1 MWKDVLTIIHVT
13 INVHSPC
20 FHVLMRTPQ
29 LDRGIS
35 HVGKGTPDRKRNLEG
50 GRDGNSLDL
59 VVLVRS
65 LSLPLAKIKVIVL
78 TTLVYDNTRRQF
90 SKRIIFRSFHEASA
104 QHEKQHEFTLQNS
117 WLFLPGDYPLTTDTE
132 VKKLDFYAISESKAR
147 VLILIGWESGEKIL
161 NQSQIRKVQNQ
172 IFSTKT
178 APKSWYLLN
187 SLLQSKSL
195 LQKKAETSIGFSE
208 TCWHTINK
216 TAKYSWLFF
225 QIWAIDYICLAR
237 WCYTCNTTRFITQ

>member
-1 MWKDVLTIIHVT
+1 MTTRADNSVNESYFEAFMKLPQSTKNSMSLLYRIHGF
-13 INVHSPC
+13 SC
-20 FHVLMRTPQ
+20 
-29 LDRGIS
+29 
-35 HVGKGTPDRKRNLEG
+35 
-50 GRDGNSLDL
+50 
-59 VVLVRS
+59 
-65 LSLPLAKIKVIVL
+65 LA
-78 TTLVYDNTRRQF
+78 TTR
-90 SKRIIFRSFHEASA
+90 
-104 QHEKQHEFTLQNS
+104 
-117 WLFLPGDYPLTTDTE
+117 LTTDTE
-132 VKKLDFYAISESKAR
+132 VKKLDFYAISASKAR

-195 LQKKAETSIGFSE
+195 LQKKAETSTGFSE
-208 TCWHTINK
+208 TCWHTNNK
-216 TAKYSWLFF
+216 TAKCSWLFF

>member
-1 MWKDVLTIIHVT
+1 MF
-13 INVHSPC
+13 SC
-20 FHVLMRTPQ
+20 FNENASARSWDISCGERDAGSEAKSRRRAEMR
-29 LDRGIS
+29 
-35 HVGKGTPDRKRNLEG
+35 KGWL
-50 GRDGNSLDL
+50 DGNCIDL

-78 TTLVYDNTRRQF
+78 TTLVYDNTRKQF

-104 QHEKQHEFTLQNS
+104 KHEKQHEFTLQNS

-132 VKKLDFYAISESKAR
+132 VKKLDFYAISASKAR

-187 SLLQSKSL
+187 SILYYNPSL
-195 LQKKAETSIGFSE
+195 CYKRRRKQAQVFSE
-208 TCWHTINK
+208 TCWHTNNK
-216 TAKYSWLFF
+216 TAKCSWLFF
-225 QIWAIDYICLAR
+225 QIWAIDYIYLAR